1 MSLLRELVEE
11 IGLSASE
18 IQRII
23 STAPARYKVYDIPK
37 RDGIG
42 WRTIAQPSR
51 ELKAIQNYVLH
62 KKLSKYPVHPNS
74 MAYAKK
80 RNIRQNAERH
90 AQSNSI
96 LKLDFQQFFPSI
108 KVLDWERF
116 AKLTPNA
123 EIHEGDIRLYS
134 QIMFWGQLRRS
145 TTPRCLSIGAPTSP
159 ALSNILLFE
168 LDVTLTTE
176 AERIGVVYTRY
187 ADDITISGPTVD
199 LILAFEKITRRTVRI
214 LRRPKLIFNEEKRG
228 LFKKGQRRLVTG
240 LVVTPV
246 GGISVGR
253 ERKRLISSMLYRSS
267 KEQLD
272 LVGRS
277 RLKGLL
283 GFCVANEPNF
293 LGRMREK
300 YGNQVVDSALRF
312 HAPKRGE
319 MERAVLG

>member
-11 IGLSASE
+11 IALSASE

-23 STAPARYKVYDIPK
+23 LTAPARYKVYDIPK

-51 ELKAIQNYVLH
+51 ELKALQNYVLH
-62 KKLSKYPVHPNS
+62 KKLSKYPTHPNS
-74 MAYAKK
+74 MAYAQK

-90 AQSNSI
+90 ARSNSI

-108 KVLDWERF
+108 KVSDWEQF
-116 AKLTPNA
+116 AKRTPNA
-123 EIHEGDIRLYS
+123 EVDQSDIRLYS
-134 QIMFWGQLRRS
+134 QIMFWGQQRRS
-145 TTPRCLSIGAPTSP
+145 VTPRCLSIGAPTSP
-159 ALSNILLFE
+159 ALSNILLFD
-168 LDVTLTTE
+168 LDVALSLE
-176 AERIGVVYTRY
+176 AERIGIVYTRY
-187 ADDITISGPTVD
+187 ADDITISGPNAN
-199 LILAFEKITRRTVRI
+199 LILDFEKTTRRTVKA

-240 LVVTPV
+240 LVLTPV

-253 ERKRLISSMLYRSS
+253 ERKRLISSMLHRSS
-267 KEQLD
+267 KELLDQLE
-272 LVGRS
+272 RS

-283 GFCVANEPNF
+283 GFCIANEPNF

-300 YGNQVVDSALRF
+300 YGDQVVDSALRF
-312 HAPKRGE
+312 HAPKRSE
-319 MERAVLG
+319 MGTAS